1 MKINSNL
8 NENFNTPKKH
18 PTFGVRKTDSIQSF
32 INEIRTTN
40 PNLGNIARLPIVQKM
55 KENDTFEQL
64 QEKANTDK
72 SMFENKHSFN
82 IANKKGFIY
91 LINSICIKIMQE
103 LKTLGET
110 VGKFI
115 VQVEDENGNKKENDI
130 VFAFKNR
137 LRVKKHYNNHKD
149 KIKEYRQN
157 NSEKI
162 KEYKKKYQKEYR
174 QKNKEEI
181 NEYQKKYRQNNSEE
195 IKEYQKKYQKEYQKE
210 YRQNNSEKIKEYNKE
225 YYLKKKEN
233 ATLKKQEKEVREFLN
248 ELRNQKY

>member
-1 MKINSNL
+1 MQISNQ
-8 NENFNTPKKH
+8 NFSATKKH
-18 PTFGVRKTDSIQSF
+18 PTFGVRKTDSVQSF

-55 KENDTFEQL
+55 KESDTFEQL
-64 QEKANTDK
+64 QEKANADK
-72 SMFENKHSFN
+72 NMFENKHSFN
-82 IANKKGFIY
+82 IANKNGFTY

-115 VQVEDENGNKKENDI
+115 VQVEYEDGKKEEKNI
-130 VFAFKNR
+130 INAFGNR

-157 NSEKI
+157 NSE
-162 KEYKKKYQKEYR
+162 
-174 QKNKEEI
+174 
-181 NEYQKKYRQNNSEE
+181 E
-195 IKEYQKKYQKEYQKE
+195 IKEYQKEYQKE
-210 YRQNNSEKIKEYNKE
+210 YRQKNKEKIKEYNKE

-248 ELRNQKY
+248 ELRNLKY

>member
-55 KENDTFEQL
+55 KESDTFEQL
-64 QEKANTDK
+64 QEKANADK
-72 SMFENKHSFN
+72 NMFENKHSFN

-130 VFAFKNR
+130 VFAFGNR

-149 KIKEYRQN
+149 KIKEYRQK

-174 QKNKEEI
+174 QKNK
-181 NEYQKKYRQNNSEE
+181 EE

-225 YYLKKKEN
+225 YYLKKKEK
-233 ATLKKQEKEVREFLN
+233 ATLKKQKKEVREFLN

>member
-1 MKINSNL
+1 MQISNQ
-8 NENFNTPKKH
+8 NFSATKKH
-18 PTFGVRKTDSIQSF
+18 PTFGVRKTDSVQSF

-55 KENDTFEQL
+55 KESDTFEQL
-64 QEKANTDK
+64 QEKANK
-72 SMFENKHSFN
+72 NRNLFENKNSFN
-82 IANKKGFIY
+82 IANKNGFTY

-115 VQVEDENGNKKENDI
+115 VQVEYEDGKKEEKNI
-130 VFAFKNR
+130 INAFGNR

-149 KIKEYRQN
+149 KIKEYRQK

-162 KEYKKKYQKEYR
+162 KEYR
-174 QKNKEEI
+174 QKNK
-181 NEYQKKYRQNNSEE
+181 EE
-195 IKEYQKKYQKEYQKE
+195 IKEYQKKYQKEYRQK
-210 YRQNNSEKIKEYNKE
+210 NKEKIKEYNKE

-248 ELRNQKY
+248 ELRNLKY

>member
-1 MKINSNL
+1 MQISNQ
-8 NENFNTPKKH
+8 NFSATKKH
-18 PTFGVRKTDSIQSF
+18 PTFGVRKTDSVQSF

-40 PNLGNIARLPIVQKM
+40 PNLGDIERLPIVQKM
-55 KENDTFEQL
+55 KKNDTFEQL
-64 QEKANTDK
+64 QKEANENN
-72 SMFENKHSFN
+72 SMFGNRNRFN
-82 IANKKGFIY
+82 IANKQGFTTF
-91 LINSICIKIMQE
+91 INSICIKIMQE
-103 LKTLGET
+103 LKTFGET

-115 VQVEDENGNKKENDI
+115 IQVEYEDGKKEEKNI
-130 VFAFKNR
+130 INAFENR

-174 QKNKEEI
+174 QKNKEEMK
-181 NEYQKKYRQNNSEE
+181 EYQKKYRQNNSEE

-225 YYLKKKEN
+225 YYLKKKEK
-233 ATLKKQEKEVREFLN
+233 ATLKKLEKEVREFLN
-248 ELRNQKY
+248 ELRNLKY

>member
-1 MKINSNL
+1 MQISNQ
-8 NENFNTPKKH
+8 NFSATKKH
-18 PTFGVRKTDSIQSF
+18 PTFGVRKTDSVQSF

-40 PNLGNIARLPIVQKM
+40 PNLGDIERLPIVQKM
-55 KENDTFEQL
+55 KKNDTFEQL
-64 QEKANTDK
+64 QKEANENN
-72 SMFENKHSFN
+72 SMFGNRNRFN
-82 IANKKGFIY
+82 IANKQGFTTF
-91 LINSICIKIMQE
+91 INSICIKIMQE

-115 VQVEDENGNKKENDI
+115 VQVEYEDGKKEEKNI
-130 VFAFKNR
+130 INAFGNR

-162 KEYKKKYQKEYR
+162 KEYR
-174 QKNKEEI
+174 QKNK
-181 NEYQKKYRQNNSEE
+181 EE
-195 IKEYQKKYQKEYQKE
+195 IKEYQKKYQKEY
-210 YRQNNSEKIKEYNKE
+210 RQNNKEKIKEYNKE

-248 ELRNQKY
+248 ELRNLKY

>member
-18 PTFGVRKTDSIQSF
+18 PTFGVRKTDSVQSF

-55 KENDTFEQL
+55 KESDTFEQL
-64 QEKANTDK
+64 QEKANADK
-72 SMFENKHSFN
+72 NMFENKHSFN

-115 VQVEDENGNKKENDI
+115 VQVEYEDGKKEEKNI
-130 VFAFKNR
+130 INAFGNR

-157 NSEKI
+157 NSE
-162 KEYKKKYQKEYR
+162 
-174 QKNKEEI
+174 
-181 NEYQKKYRQNNSEE
+181 E
-195 IKEYQKKYQKEYQKE
+195 IKEYQKEYQKE
-210 YRQNNSEKIKEYNKE
+210 YRQKNKEKIKEYNKE

-248 ELRNQKY
+248 ELRNLKY

>member
-1 MKINSNL
+1 MKITSNL
-8 NENFNTPKKH
+8 NKNFSATKKH

-32 INEIRTTN
+32 INEIRITN

-157 NSEKI
+157 NLEDIKTEK
-162 KEYKKKYQKEYR
+162 
-174 QKNKEEI
+174 KNYYETHKDTIREKQRNYYETHKDEI
-181 NEYQKKYRQNNSEE
+181 NKKRKHVY
-195 IKEYQKKYQKEYQKE
+195 K
-210 YRQNNSEKIKEYNKE
+210 
-225 YYLKKKEN
+225 LKN
-233 ATLKKQEKEVREFLN
+233 QEKEVREFLN